1 MNKILETPILITG
14 AAGFIGSNLTR
25 SLLTKGFEVNIII
38 RNKTNTWR
46 INDIIKDIKIHTVD
60 LSDEIKVR
68 KIINQIKPRTIFHLA
83 AYGAYPYQNE
93 MEVIKLI
100 NLDCTINLLKA
111 CENVGF
117 KIFVNTGSNSE
128 YGIKNSAMKESDLL
142 KPNSYY
148 SVFKSAATL
157 YCQYESITKKIPIIT
172 LRPFHV
178 YGPYEEKT
186 RFVPVLIANLLK
198 GKCPPLV
205 SPNIKR
211 DMIYIND
218 AIDFYITVAKNKI
231 ELGGVYN
238 LGTGIEYSIQDIV
251 NTAIDIIGVDV
262 EPSWNTMENRSWD
275 HEKWKAD
282 MTLVKN
288 TYKWVPKINLFNGLE
303 KTIQWYNQLNYDK

>member
-1 MNKILETPILITG
+1 MSGSITTPILVTG
-14 AAGFIGSNLTR
+14 ATGFIGS
-25 SLLTKGFEVNIII
+25 SLVRHLVSDYKEIHIII
-38 RNKTNTWR
+38 RKESNLWR
-46 INDIIKDIKIHTVD
+46 LNDIIDKMNIHIVD
-60 LSDEIKVR
+60 LIDRVAVEKVIE
-68 KIINQIKPRTIFHLA
+68 KIKPQTIFHLA
-83 AYGAYPYQNE
+83 AYGAYPFQNDVRKIKS
-93 MEVIKLI
+93 VI
-100 NLDCTINLLKA
+100 LDGTINLVDACLKH
-111 CENVGF
+111 NF
-117 KIFVNTGSNSE
+117 DLLINTGSNSE
-128 YGIKNSAMKESDLL
+128 YGFKNSPMKETDILC
-142 KPNSYY
+142 PNSEYA
-148 SVFKSAATL
+148 VMKAAATH
-157 YCQYESITKKIPIIT
+157 YCNFIGKSVNRPIVT
-172 LRPFHV
+172 VRPFHV

>member
-1 MNKILETPILITG
+1 MSSSLTTPILVTG
-14 AAGFIGSNLTR
+14 ATGFIGSNLVR
-25 SLLTKGFEVNIII
+25 RLVLDYKEIHIII
-38 RNKTNTWR
+38 RKESNLWR
-46 INDIIKDIKIHTVD
+46 LNNIIDKMNVHIVD
-60 LSDEIKVR
+60 LIDRVAVEKVIE
-68 KIINQIKPRTIFHLA
+68 KIKPQTIFHLA
-83 AYGAYPYQNE
+83 AYGAYPFQNDVRKIKS
-93 MEVIKLI
+93 VI
-100 NLDCTINLLKA
+100 LDGTINLVDACLKH
-111 CENVGF
+111 NF
-117 KIFVNTGSNSE
+117 DLLINTGSNSE
-128 YGIKNSAMKESDLL
+128 YGFKNSPMKETDILC
-142 KPNSYY
+142 PNSEYALM
-148 SVFKSAATL
+148 KAAATH
-157 YCQYESITKKIPIIT
+157 YCNFIGKSVNLPIVT
-172 LRPFHV
+172 VRPFHV

-262 EPSWNTMENRSWD
+262 EPSWNTMGNRSWD

-303 KTIQWYNQLNYDK
+303 KTIQWYKQFNYDK

>member
-25 SLLTKGFEVNIII
+25 SLLTKGLEVNIII

-93 MEVIKLI
+93 MEIIKLI

-142 KPNSYY
+142 MPNSYY
-148 SVFKSAATL
+148 SVFKSASTL
-157 YCQYESITKKIPIIT
+157 FCQYESITKKIPIIT

-262 EPSWNTMENRSWD
+262 EPSWNTMGNRSWD

-303 KTIQWYNQLNYDK
+303 KTIQWYKQFNYDK